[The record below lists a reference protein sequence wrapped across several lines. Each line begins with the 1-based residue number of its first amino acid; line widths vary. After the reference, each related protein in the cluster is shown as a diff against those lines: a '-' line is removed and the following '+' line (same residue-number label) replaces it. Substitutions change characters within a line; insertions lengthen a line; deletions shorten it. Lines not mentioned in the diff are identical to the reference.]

1 MALPKAPPSVGTGS
15 LGQHWWAMAP
25 GVEPPETKYV
35 AVGDADVAYQVM
47 GDAPL
52 DLLFFSGVGHVEFQ
66 WSHPRQASLLTR
78 LASFSRLILF
88 DRRGTGA
95 SDAVPRPAA
104 IPTWEEWTDDVAA
117 VLDAVG
123 SERAAIVAQL
133 DAGPIGVLF
142 SAMHPERVT
151 HLILGNTSS
160 RFMVADDYPVGLAPE
175 VVDSLVE
182 LIATSWGTA
191 DLVRVLSSNATDDEV
206 RFLSQLLRAALTP
219 RTAAAQYRYLLESVD
234 VRHALPL
241 VQSPTLVLHNRGNP
255 IVPFAHG
262 RYIAQHI
269 PGARL
274 VELAYD
280 GVGLRSE
287 EEQVVLE
294 EIAEFLTGKR
304 PVVEVERILT
314 TVLFTDIVR
323 STERAAA
330 LGDQS
335 WRKVL
340 DAHDAVVRDEL
351 RRFRGREISTAGDGF
366 QASFD
371 GPARAIRCARAITDA
386 VRKLGIE
393 VRVGIHTGECEV
405 RGDDLAGLTVHI
417 AARVG
422 ALAGTCEVLVSGTIR
437 DLVVGSGIEFTDRG
451 EHELKGVPGTWR
463 LFAVGG

>member
-1 MALPKAPPSVGTGS
+1 MPF
-15 LGQHWWAMAP
+15 
-25 GVEPPETKYV
+25 GVEPPETRYV
-35 AVGDADVAYQVM
+35 AVGDADVAYQVV
-47 GDAPL
+47 GDAAL

-66 WSHPRQASLLTR
+66 WTHSRLASLLVR

-95 SDAVPRPAA
+95 SDGVPRPAA

-123 SERAAIVAQL
+123 SERVAIVAQL
-133 DAGPIGVLF
+133 DAGPTGVLF
-142 SAMHPERVT
+142 SALHPRRVT
-151 HLILGNTSS
+151 HLILGNTTS
-160 RFMVADDYPVGLAPE
+160 RFTVADDYPIGVAPE

-182 LIATSWGTA
+182 LIAAKWGTA
-191 DLVRVLSSNATDDEV
+191 DLVRMTSSNVTDDEV
-206 RFLSQLLRAALTP
+206 RWLSQLLRAALTP
-219 RTAAAQYRYLLESVD
+219 RTAAAQYRYLFESVD

-241 VQSPTLVLHNRGNP
+241 VQAPTLVLHNRANP

-262 RYIAQHI
+262 RYISQHI
-269 PGARL
+269 AGAKL
-274 VELAYD
+274 VELASD

-287 EEQVVLE
+287 EEQEVVVG
-294 EIAEFLTGKR
+294 EIAEFLTGTR
-304 PVVEVERILT
+304 PVVEAERILT
-314 TVLFTDIVR
+314 TVFFTDIVG

-330 LGDQS
+330 LGDRA

-351 RRFRGREISTAGDGF
+351 RRFRGREVSTIGDGF
-366 QASFD
+366 HASFD
-371 GPARAIRCARAITDA
+371 GPARAIRCGRAITEA

-405 RGDDLAGLTVHI
+405 RGDDLAGLTIHV

-422 ALAGTCEVLVSGTIR
+422 ALAGACEVLVSGTVR
-437 DLVVGSGIEFTDRG
+437 DLVIGSGIEFTDRG

-463 LFAVGG
+463 LFAVEG